1 MSKIMTKVLSSTAYH
16 TPVLVQEVLEYLDP
30 QPNKLYLDVTFGGGG
45 HTRAILEREPHCQVV
60 AIDWDLN
67 SIEKNGPELEAEF
80 GDRFSFLWG
89 NFSYLNK
96 LLKKAGIDK
105 VDGILA
111 DFGTSQFQI
120 KEAAGFSVY
129 NDTPLDMRM
138 SPSFNKITA
147 KHVLNTYDEQRLA
160 DLFMYL
166 GEERHARKIARA
178 IVTERPRHK
187 FRTTGDLVALI
198 EKVVPASSGSRKIH
212 RATKV
217 FQALRIY
224 VNQELENIEAFL
236 KAVPSVLDH
245 QGRLVCI
252 SFHSLEDR
260 IVKQFL
266 KSDSRF
272 EILTPKVVTAQA
284 AELAVNHAARSAKLR
299 AGLFN
304 LVNN

>member
-1 MSKIMTKVLSSTAYH
+1 MSTVPTISTYH
-16 TPVLVQEVLEYLDP
+16 IPVLTAEVLTYLDP
-30 QPNKLYLDVTFGGGG
+30 QPHKIYLDVTFGGGG
-45 HTRAILEREPHCQVV
+45 HTRAILEREPNCQVV

-80 GDRFSFLWG
+80 GARFSFLWG

-120 KEAAGFSVY
+120 KASAGFSVY

-147 KHVLNTYDEQRLA
+147 KHVLNSYDETRLA
-160 DLFMYL
+160 DIFSYL

-178 IVTERPRHK
+178 IVAERVKHK
-187 FRTTGDLVALI
+187 FNTTGDLVALI
-198 EKVVPASSGSRKIH
+198 EKVVPAGSGSRKIH

-224 VNQELENIEAFL
+224 VNQELENIAAFL
-236 KAVPSVLDH
+236 KAVPTVLNP

-260 IVKQFL
+260 LVKQFL
-266 KSDSRF
+266 KSDTRF

-284 AELAVNHAARSAKLR
+284 TELALNHSARSAKLR
-299 AGLFN
+299 AGLFKAA
-304 LVNN
+304 NN